1 VGRRVPAFKT
11 PDRFFSVADRQLTDG
26 ETVRSVLVQA
36 TLSPGPGHA
45 VGTGT
50 PAELEQAYAHGAQP
64 DTIYVHATLLAVLDS
79 ARLVSTERPDMGCSV
94 KRSAGEGNGQREI
107 DWHIRTMLG
116 LGERRPPRLAWD
128 RLIEALELNGITIT
142 EERLMALPLTIE
154 LDQGLRDA
162 LGERR
167 QP

>member
-1 VGRRVPAFKT
+1 V
-11 PDRFFSVADRQLTDG
+11 PDRQRTAS
-26 ETVRSVLVQA
+26 ETVRSVLVEA

-64 DTIYVHATLLAVLDS
+64 DTIYVHATLQAVLDS
-79 ARLVSTERPDMGCSV
+79 GRLVSSERPDMGCSV
-94 KRSAGEGNGQREI
+94 RRSASEDSGQREI

-128 RLIEALELNGITIT
+128 RLIEALELNDIYIS
-142 EERLMALPLTIE
+142 EEGLMALPLTI
-154 LDQGLRDA
+154 DVGHALRDA
-162 LGERR
+162 LGD